1 MRTIEQEVYS
11 FDELSE
17 GAKERAV
24 TDYWN
29 ERPGYAWE
37 RENLDS
43 LKKFY
48 DVFSSLVKS
57 GNRNWSDVCII
68 GDDNVMELSGIRAA
82 TYLWN
87 NYKDDLYEGKYYYKG
102 GRSRHSKIQLMHD
115 CVLTGYY
122 MDEEILEPIYEFL
135 KKPDQRTIE
144 DIMQEC
150 VESWRIASEKD
161 YEYQQT
167 QAWFAETAE
176 ANDWEFTE
184 DGKFV

>member
-1 MRTIEQEVYS
+1 MRTIEQVVYS
-11 FDELSE
+11 FCELSDD
-17 GAKERAV
+17 AKERAV

-29 ERPGYAWE
+29 EGHNFAWE
-37 RENLDS
+37 GENLDS

-68 GDDNVMELSGIRAA
+68 GDDNVMELSGMRAA

-87 NYKDDLYEGKYYYKG
+87 NYKDDLYKGKYYSRG
-102 GRSRHSKIQLMHD
+102 GKSRYSKIQLCNC
-115 CVLTGYY
+115 CVLTGYC
-122 MDEEILEPIYEFL
+122 MDDDILKPIYKFL
-135 KKPDQRTIE
+135 SKPDQRTIE
-144 DIMQEC
+144 DLMQEC
-150 VESWRIASEKD
+150 VESWRIACEHD

-167 QAWFAETAE
+167 QAWFEDMAD